1 MKHPQPKKISAIQ
14 VGRPKLPPV
23 GNPEN
28 GVSQYKLE
36 TLYALQSDYQAKVDA
51 DEWDKK
57 RLAAITAEIQ
67 RRTP

>member
-1 MKHPQPKKISAIQ
+1 MKHPQPRKIGTIQ

-23 GNPEN
+23 GDPKT
-28 GVSQYKLE
+28 GLSQYKLE
-36 TLYALQSDYQAKVDA
+36 TLYALQSDYQDKVDA